1 MYKVIKTILQMTKD
15 LIRRISS
22 SLQYSLHETSDIILA
37 HEINMLINNNPFQSI
52 TLTDGESN

>member
-1 MYKVIKTILQMTKD
+1 MTKD

-22 SLQYSLHETSDIILA
+22 SLSTAYNETSDIIPRMKKYVNK
-37 HEINMLINNNPFQSI
+37 HNPAFQSI

>member
-1 MYKVIKTILQMTKD
+1 MTKD

-22 SLQYSLHETSDIILA
+22 SLQYSLQRDSDIILA
-37 HEINMLINNNPFQSI
+37 HEINMLINNNPAFQSI